1 MTYEQKYQTTITT
14 ALPVDPRGPL
24 LHTQAPP
31 PYFDRISKQTLFH
44 YKTLYI

>member
-14 ALPVDPRGPL
+14 AWPAEPSGREAFCPPL
-24 LHTQAPP
+24 
-31 PYFDRISKQTLFH
+31 PYFDRISKETLFH